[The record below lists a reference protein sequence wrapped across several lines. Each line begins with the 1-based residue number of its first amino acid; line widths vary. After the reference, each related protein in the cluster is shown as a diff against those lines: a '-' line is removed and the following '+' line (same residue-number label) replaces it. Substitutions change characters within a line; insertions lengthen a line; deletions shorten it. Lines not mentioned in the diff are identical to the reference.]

1 MGEKK
6 IVKTTCKSCHGGC
19 GVLVTVEDGVI
30 THIEGNP
37 ESPTQGTMCAKGLA
51 SIQHVDNPYRLKYPL
66 KRMGKKGE
74 GKWQR
79 ISWDEALDTV
89 AEKIKDSIDKYG
101 PTSVAISQGTGRGC
115 NRYTHRLARS
125 IGTAN
130 TITPGYVCHSP
141 RMTIYGQV
149 TGYGRLYA
157 DYHGWGGEFPK
168 TQIVLAKQLEIS
180 SADGEMAYFFLNSLN
195 HVKNLIMIDPRQ
207 TAFTSRATLWL
218 QIRPGTD
225 TALLMGMMNVII
237 NEGLYDKEFV
247 ENWTYGFDKLKE
259 RVQEYPP
266 QRVAEI
272 TWIPEEKIVQAARM
286 FAIDTPGTI
295 QVGSS
300 IERQANC
307 GQAMR
312 AVVCLLGI
320 TGNIERPGSMMSWV
334 LPETGLIENF
344 FLEIPITAEMKK
356 GIRGGDIYKLGAAR
370 TAHSDTVVKEIREG
384 HPERIRVWVAI
395 AGQQLV
401 HLAATKNVLETFES
415 ENYFHVQLDQF
426 MGPQAE
432 HADIVLPAAHWLE
445 MDEIYDMHPRFMIE
459 AHNKCVDPPGEA
471 WPDNKI
477 ALEIGKR
484 VAPKYWPWKNVEEM
498 LDYQLRHGNIT
509 WKEFSEKAFL
519 ARVGKDQLYYK
530 YKTDYWRKGGG
541 FDTPTGKVEL
551 YGTVVEG
558 MGYDPL
564 PYFVEPGESP
574 YSTPELYKE
583 YPLVLTSGYRQP
595 QYFLSQYRNIPW
607 LRSFG
612 VYPLVQINPKTAG
625 ELGIKDGDW
634 VWIESPRGR
643 IRQVARLFPGIDPR
657 VVMATGNCFYPEE
670 PGPLHGLLISSP
682 NVLTSDEHFDPMF
695 GSPDMTCLLC
705 KVYKVEKKD
714 MKDIPKGA
722 YRLQG
727 YGGDGGGIGTAPYK
741 GVRGITAQA

>member
-6 IVKTTCKSCHGGC
+6 IVKTTCKGCHGGC

-37 ESPTQGTMCAKGLA
+37 ETPTQGTMCSKGLS
-51 SIQHVDNPYRLKYPL
+51 SIQHINNPYRLKYPL
-66 KRMGKKGE
+66 KRIGKKGE

-79 ISWDEALDTV
+79 LSWDEALDTV
-89 AEKIKDSIDKYG
+89 AEKIKESIEKYG
-101 PTSVAISQGTGRGC
+101 PASIAVSQGTGRGC

-141 RMTIYGQV
+141 RLLIYGLV
-149 TGYGRLYA
+149 TGYGRLYC
-157 DYHGWGGEFPK
+157 DYHSWGGEFPK

-180 SADGEMAYFFLNSLN
+180 SADGEMAYYFLNSLD
-195 HVKNLIMIDPRQ
+195 HTKNLIVVDPRA
-207 TAFTSRATLWL
+207 TAMTSRAALWL
-218 QIRPGTD
+218 QVRPGTD
-225 TALLMGMMNVII
+225 AALLLGMMNVII

-247 ENWTYGFDKLKE
+247 ENWTHGFDKLKAK
-259 RVQEYPP
+259 VQEYPP
-266 QRVAEI
+266 NRVAEI
-272 TWIPEEKIVQAARM
+272 TWIPEEKIVQAARL

-307 GQAMR
+307 GQTMR

-334 LPETGLIENF
+334 LPNTGLIENF
-344 FLEIPITAEMKK
+344 YLEIPITEEMKR
-356 GIRGGDIYKLGAAR
+356 GIRGGELFRLAGAR
-370 TAHSDTVVKEIREG
+370 TCHSDTVVKEIREG
-384 HPERIRVWVAI
+384 HPESIKVCVAI

-401 HLAATKNVLETFES
+401 HLASTRNVHKSLES
-415 ENYFHVQLDQF
+415 ENFFLVQLDQF

-432 HADIVLPAAHWLE
+432 YADIVLPAAHWLE
-445 MDEIYDMHPRFMIE
+445 MDDIFDMHPRFMIE
-459 AHNKCVDPPGEA
+459 AINKCVEPPGEA

-477 ALEIGKR
+477 VLEIGKR
-484 VAPKYWPWKNVEEM
+484 VAPQYWWFNEVEEM
-498 LDYQLRHGNIT
+498 LDYTLRHGNIT
-509 WKEFSEKAFL
+509 WKEFSEKVVM
-519 ARVGKDQLYYK
+519 ARMGKEQLYYK
-530 YKTDYWRKGGG
+530 YKTDYWRNEGG
-541 FDTPTGKVEL
+541 FPTPTGKLEL
-551 YGTVVEG
+551 YSTVLED

-574 YSTPELYKE
+574 YSKPELVEE
-583 YPLVLTSGYRQP
+583 YPLVLTTGYRQP
-595 QYFLSQYRNIPW
+595 FYFLSQYRNLPW
-607 LRSFG
+607 QRSFG
-612 VYPLVQINPKTAG
+612 VYPIVQINPETAKQ
-625 ELGIKDGDW
+625 LGIEDGDW

-695 GSPDMTCLLC
+695 GSPDLTCLLC

-714 MKDIPKGA
+714 IKDLPQGA

-727 YGGDGGGIGTAPYK
+727 YEGDIGTVPFGQEGK
-741 GVRGITAQA
+741 IRQK